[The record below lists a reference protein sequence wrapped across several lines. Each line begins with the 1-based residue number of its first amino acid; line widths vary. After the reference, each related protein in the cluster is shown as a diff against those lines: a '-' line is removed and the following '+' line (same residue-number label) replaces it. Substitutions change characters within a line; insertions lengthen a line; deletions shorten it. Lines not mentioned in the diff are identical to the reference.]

1 MQNMIIHKLTQRRLC
16 KRLLKTHL
24 LCVLS
29 LLVAFGPGLSMV
41 ALAGSDL
48 PLPPRKPELIA
59 HDIPLPARKPVRED
73 EQKVQNETFNAPLQ
87 KASAG
92 QIREDKARA
101 SKAAAALYGGK
112 IDDAYSLAVASLK
125 RSHAHVPL
133 AGWVAGLAAWQRGE
147 YELAAKVFEIAA
159 AGKDLDPWT
168 HSAAAYWAARAHSRA
183 DGKTSTVRHYLESAA
198 SAPQTFYGLL
208 AARALGRDL
217 HAQTA
222 AHVLPVKGWMH
233 KTDYKIDPALVHAI
247 VNQESRFNARAKS
260 PKGAQG
266 LMQILPG
273 TARYVAGKKRIN
285 LYEPSTN
292 LKIGQRY
299 LQTLLDDESVQGDL
313 TALLMAY
320 NAGPGNLARWR
331 SSMTAIDDPL
341 LFIELIPLSETRAY
355 VERVMAGY
363 WLYRLRDR
371 MPNPSMDALAAGRP
385 AQYPIAA
392 DWQSLNVA
400 ER

>member
-1 MQNMIIHKLTQRRLC
+1 M
-16 KRLLKTHL
+16 
-24 LCVLS
+24 
-29 LLVAFGPGLSMV
+29 VAF
-41 ALAGSDL
+41 AGADI

-59 HDIPLPARKPVRED
+59 HDIPLPARKPDVPETEKLARD
-73 EQKVQNETFNAPLQ
+73 EFAAPSKKLT
-87 KASAG
+87 SA

-101 SKAAAALYGGK
+101 NKAAAALYSGK
-112 IDDAYSLAVASLK
+112 LDEAYSLAVTSLK
-125 RSHAHVPL
+125 RSHSHVPL

-159 AGKDLDPWT
+159 AGEDLDPWT

-183 DGKTSTVRHYLESAA
+183 DGKTSTVRHYLEAA
-198 SAPQTFYGLL
+198 AAQPQTFYGLL

-222 AHVLPVKGWMH
+222 AHVLPVKGWMK

-273 TARYVAGKKRIN
+273 TARDVIGKKRIN
-285 LYEPSTN
+285 LFEPHTN

-299 LQTLLDDESVQGDL
+299 LQTLLEDQSVQGDL

-331 SSMTAIDDPL
+331 TNMADIDDPL
-341 LFIELIPLSETRAY
+341 LFIEMIPISETRAY

-385 AQYPIAA
+385 AQYPMAA
-392 DWQSLNVA
+392 DWQSVSVA